1 MDELPVSFGPQPER
15 STDGTF
21 EKADLDR
28 AMKILLEIVW
38 HHGGFRYRKRYTNAK
53 YLRYSFYC
61 AQDIDKFGHEIS
73 TEITRDRSQM
83 ERFAR
88 GGKLSLLPSFRDRKL
103 SLSLCHKYHVPYED
117 IHLSDEIRD
126 IIESECLTKSPSQI
140 YQIVQEMKVTG
151 YEVAVQPQIYYLWQK
166 ANTRHWKR
174 NDKQFESSKLLFEK
188 KSEEF
193 FHLEF
198 SVANYRGLAFYI
210 NASISTLALRTKE
223 LAIDATYGTNS
234 AGSDLF
240 AVLAEF
246 DGTGVPSAYL
256 FIEKSVENSRPGV
269 PGKMVQILDQF
280 MRTLLHLA
288 SPSSIQ
294 LAIIDL
300 RKVCPN
306 KLPGSFQY
314 WMILIGIK
322 GGIQV
327 RLLGQEIT
335 KILLQ
340 CFTNI

>member
-1 MDELPVSFGPQPER
+1 
-15 STDGTF
+15 
-21 EKADLDR
+21 
-28 AMKILLEIVW
+28 
-38 HHGGFRYRKRYTNAK
+38 
-53 YLRYSFYC
+53 
-61 AQDIDKFGHEIS
+61 
-73 TEITRDRSQM
+73 
-83 ERFAR
+83 
-88 GGKLSLLPSFRDRKL
+88 
-103 SLSLCHKYHVPYED
+103 
-117 IHLSDEIRD
+117 
-126 IIESECLTKSPSQI
+126 
-140 YQIVQEMKVTG
+140 MKVTG
-151 YEVAVQPQIYYLWQK
+151 YEVALQPQIVYLWQK

-174 NDKQFESSKLLFEK
+174 NDNQFESSKLLFEE

-193 FHLEF
+193 LHLEF
-198 SVANYRGLAFYI
+198 AVANYRGLAFYI

-246 DGTGVPSAYL
+246 DGTGAPSAYL
-256 FIEKSVENSRPGV
+256 FIEKSVENSTPGV

-335 KILLQ
+335 
-340 CFTNI
+340 NI

>member
-1 MDELPVSFGPQPER
+1 MNQQGIPLQTCSRHTRLKRKQPSSTSWNVFLFEIKDWNRPSQNNQLNTSYIFGMDELPVSFGPQPER

-28 AMKILLEIVW
+28 AMEILLEIVW
-38 HHGGFRYRKRYTNAK
+38 HNGGFRYRKRYTNAK

-61 AQDIDKFGHEIS
+61 AQDIDKFGHEIL

-88 GGKLSLLPSFRDRKL
+88 D
-103 SLSLCHKYHVPYED
+103 
-117 IHLSDEIRD
+117 
-126 IIESECLTKSPSQI
+126 
-140 YQIVQEMKVTG
+140 
-151 YEVAVQPQIYYLWQK
+151 
-166 ANTRHWKR
+166 
-174 NDKQFESSKLLFEK
+174 
-188 KSEEF
+188 
-193 FHLEF
+193 
-198 SVANYRGLAFYI
+198 
-210 NASISTLALRTKE
+210 
-223 LAIDATYGTNS
+223 AIDATYGTNS

-256 FIEKSVENSRPGV
+256 FIEKSVENSTPGV